1 VNYNLPKSMGSSLGW
16 TDEDRVPLCR
26 AYLEVSEDPVTATG
40 RSKDQLWA
48 AVHEKWTD
56 LMTKKGPLRVKRNVS
71 ALEKQFKKIRKGV
84 SSFTSHYLAVKNM
97 QTTGNLTEEDIISG
111 AVARYC
117 SLDIYE
123 SIRSDREKDKR
134 KGKTAKRKAKLAHCK
149 WVGCW
154 RVLRTSDKFSGAANT
169 ADDASVDLDDSSDE
183 DGESGSTSSPNSR
196 NKGYQRRPGGIKAA
210 KLMRSE
216 DAGMEK
222 QVKAS
227 TAAVDKLTVAQQERT
242 ALCFFDS
249 PAMRNTPEAAQYR
262 QAVMRKMMQAAGLAA
277 PPAPAPTPAPP
288 ARSAVKEIHVVEV
301 DDGVAA
307 MEVTTLAAD
316 ASSSAPPAGGSA
328 AGANAPPGEDPP
340 AAPVAA
346 DTAAATA
353 LAAEAESPAAP
364 PARGSGGGDNQR
376 GRKSQAAKQ
385 RAASAALNKQL
396 DTTRGLDQSSESD
409 TTTTTTTDT
418 E

>member
-1 VNYNLPKSMGSSLGW
+1 MGSSLGW

-71 ALEKQFKKIRKGV
+71 ALEKQFKKIPKGV

-227 TAAVDKLTVAQQERT
+227 TTAVDKLTVAQQERT

-249 PAMRNTPEAAQYR
+249 PAMRHTPEAAQYR

-288 ARSAVKEIHVVEV
+288 ARIAVNEIHVVEV

-316 ASSSAPPAGGSA
+316 ASSSAPPAAGSA

>member
-1 VNYNLPKSMGSSLGW
+1 MGSSLGW